1 MLTAEASKLTA
12 EASKLTAEASK
23 LTAEASKLTAEASK
37 LTVEAS
43 KLTAETSRM
52 TAETSRMT
60 AETSRMTA
68 EASTT
73 EARDGRGKAM
83 ASVLYQSIET
93 LSKDKGIDPEIVVG
107 AVEDAIALATRKYYK
122 TTESMRAEMDRE
134 TGEIRAYVFKTVV
147 ETPEQVEDET
157 NQISLEKA
165 REMAPEVEVGGE
177 LRFYK
182 DTTPLGRIA
191 AQMAKQVIFQKVREA
206 ERDTVFNEYNH
217 RAGEV
222 LNATV
227 KRLEPMDTIFD
238 LGKAEAR
245 MPKRE
250 QSRLEQFAVGE
261 RVRVVLLRVDRA
273 AKGPQVIVSRAA
285 PGLVSSLF
293 QSEVPEIY
301 DGTVTIRAIA
311 REAGERTKI
320 AVMSRDKDVDPVGAC
335 VGMKGMRVQ
344 SIIRELRGEKID
356 IIEYSEEITT
366 FAEKALQPAKVSRVS
381 ITDLGEKQIEVI
393 VDDTQLS
400 LAIGK
405 KGQNVRLAAKLLQ
418 WKIDIKSEEEKR
430 QEVEQQMTAMSG
442 GPTTPI
448 EQVTELGEQILEKLI
463 AAGITTIEELADM
476 TPEQLE
482 EVPGIGEKTVEK
494 ISTAVRHY
502 FGQYE
507 EGEERPAVAAIAAA
521 SEIEGD
527 AAEASADAEVSHPDH
542 ARDVEASLGSEA
554 STEDNII
561 AAEESTGEAEESM
574 LSEKLSGTTEERLA
588 EEAAEFG
595 EAQELNGVSTD
606 DLIAAEDRAS
616 MSDANDDADARE
628 EKIELENDEVDN
640 LAVQANE
647 VSDEGIDT
655 DGHDRG

>member
-1 MLTAEASKLTA
+1 
-12 EASKLTAEASK
+12 
-23 LTAEASKLTAEASK
+23 
-37 LTVEAS
+37 
-43 KLTAETSRM
+43 
-52 TAETSRMT
+52 
-60 AETSRMTA
+60 
-68 EASTT
+68 
-73 EARDGRGKAM
+73 M
-83 ASVLYQSIET
+83 ASPLYQSIEL
-93 LSKDKGIDPEIVVG
+93 LSREKGIDPEIVVG

-122 TTESMRAEMDRE
+122 TVENMRGEMDRE

-147 ETPEQVEDET
+147 ETPELVEDAD
-157 NQISLEKA
+157 NQLALEQA
-165 REMAPEVEVGGE
+165 RELAPEVEVGGE

-206 ERDTVFNEYNH
+206 ERDTVFNEYAH
-217 RAGEV
+217 RAGEI
-222 LNATV
+222 LTATV
-227 KRLEPMDTIFD
+227 KRLEPMDVIFD

-250 QSRLEQFAVGE
+250 QSRLEQFSVAE

-285 PGLVSSLF
+285 PALVQSLF

-301 DGTVTIRAIA
+301 DGTVSIRAIA

-320 AVMSRDKDVDPVGAC
+320 AVVSRDKDVDPVGAC

-381 ITDLGEKQIEVI
+381 ITDLAEKQLEVI

-430 QEVEQQMTAMSG
+430 QEVEQQMQAMTG
-442 GPTTPI
+442 GPSTPI
-448 EQVTELGEQILEKLI
+448 EQVTELGESVMEKLI
-463 AAGITTIEELADM
+463 AAGITTVESLADM
-476 TPEQLE
+476 TAEELG
-482 EVPGIGEKTVEK
+482 EVPGIGDKTVEK
-494 ISTAVRHY
+494 IAVAVRHY

-507 EGEERPAVAAIAAA
+507 EGEERPVPAPVEPALVAGEEAVAAAAA
-521 SEIEGD
+521 SDEAGDTIHSMSQTPEEIL
-527 AAEASADAEVSHPDH
+527 AAEASDNGGAE
-542 ARDVEASLGSEA
+542 EINEF
-554 STEDNII
+554 STEDI
-561 AAEESTGEAEESM
+561 AN
-574 LSEKLSGTTEERLA
+574 L
-588 EEAAEFG
+588 
-595 EAQELNGVSTD
+595 
-606 DLIAAEDRAS
+606 EDEIS
-616 MSDANDDADARE
+616 DSDANDANDARE
-628 EKIELENDEVDN
+628 EGIELDNDTVDE
-640 LAVQANE
+640 LVDQAQE
-647 VSDEGIDT
+647 FSDEGID
-655 DGHDRG
+655 DGRDRG

>member
-1 MLTAEASKLTA
+1 
-12 EASKLTAEASK
+12 
-23 LTAEASKLTAEASK
+23 
-37 LTVEAS
+37 
-43 KLTAETSRM
+43 
-52 TAETSRMT
+52 
-60 AETSRMTA
+60 
-68 EASTT
+68 
-73 EARDGRGKAM
+73 M
-83 ASVLYQSIET
+83 ASVLYQTIEAM
-93 LSKDKGIDPEIVVG
+93 SREKGIDANIVVH
-107 AVEDAIALATRKYYK
+107 AIEDAIALATRKYYK
-122 TTESMRAEMDRE
+122 TLENMRAEMDKE
-134 TGEIRAYVFKTVV
+134 SGEIRAYVYKTVV
-147 ETPEQVEDET
+147 ETPELITDADNEL
-157 NQISLEKA
+157 SLDAA
-165 REMAPEVEVGGE
+165 RELAPEVEVGGE

-182 DTTPLGRIA
+182 DTSPLGRIA

-222 LNATV
+222 LNAVV
-227 KRLEPMDTIFD
+227 KRLEPMDVIFD

-250 QSRLEQFAVGE
+250 QSRLESFAVAE

-285 PGLVSSLF
+285 PALVQNLF

-301 DGTVTIRAIA
+301 DGTVSIRAIA

-366 FAEKALQPAKVSRVS
+366 FAEKALQPAKVARVS
-381 ITDLGEKQIEVI
+381 ITDLAEKQIEVI

-405 KGQNVRLAAKLLQ
+405 KGQNVRLAAKLLG

-430 QEVEQQMTAMSG
+430 QEVEQQMQAMSG
-442 GPTTPI
+442 GPSTPI

-463 AAGITTIEELADM
+463 AAGITTVEHVADMTAEELA
-476 TPEQLE
+476 
-482 EVPGIGEKTVEK
+482 EVPGIGEKTIEK
-494 ISTAVRHY
+494 IAVAIRHY

-507 EGEERPAVAAIAAA
+507 EGEARPVQLSDVIETSTDTPETSSMSKTPEEILAEAAA
-521 SEIEGD
+521 NG
-527 AAEASADAEVSHPDH
+527 EAPDFGG
-542 ARDVEASLGSEA
+542 AVEDDDL
-554 STEDNII
+554 STEDI
-561 AAEESTGEAEESM
+561 AAQEEYDS
-574 LSEKLSGTTEERLA
+574 
-588 EEAAEFG
+588 
-595 EAQELNGVSTD
+595 D
-606 DLIAAEDRAS
+606 
-616 MSDANDDADARE
+616 SDAATDADRRE
-628 EKIELENDEVDN
+628 EMIERDNDTVDT
-640 LAVQANE
+640 LVDQSQE

>member
-1 MLTAEASKLTA
+1 
-12 EASKLTAEASK
+12 
-23 LTAEASKLTAEASK
+23 
-37 LTVEAS
+37 
-43 KLTAETSRM
+43 
-52 TAETSRMT
+52 
-60 AETSRMTA
+60 
-68 EASTT
+68 
-73 EARDGRGKAM
+73 M

-93 LSKDKGIDPEIVVG
+93 LSRDKGIEPGIVVG

-122 TTESMRAEMDRE
+122 TQEKMRAEMDKE
-134 TGEIRAYVFKTVV
+134 TGEIRAHVFNR
-147 ETPEQVEDET
+147 PVEDEI
-157 NQISLEKA
+157 NQMTLEAA
-165 REMAPEVEVGGE
+165 RELAPEVEVGGE

-182 DTTPLGRIA
+182 DTSPLGRIA

-206 ERDTVFNEYNH
+206 ERDTVFLEYNH

-227 KRLEPMDTIFD
+227 KRLEPMDVIFD

-285 PGLVSSLF
+285 PGLVQNLF

-356 IIEYSEEITT
+356 IIEFSEEITT
-366 FAEKALQPAKVSRVS
+366 FAEKALQPAKVSKVS
-381 ITDLGEKQIEVI
+381 IVDLGEKQLEVI

-405 KGQNVRLAAKLLQ
+405 KGQNVRLAAKLLG

-430 QEVEQQMTAMSG
+430 QEVEQQMGSFGT
-442 GPTTPI
+442 GPSTPI
-448 EQVTELGEQILEKLI
+448 EQVAELGDAILEKLI
-463 AAGITTIEELADM
+463 AAGVTTVEALADM

-482 EVPGIGEKTVEK
+482 EIPGIGEKTLEK
-494 ISTAVRHY
+494 ISVAVRHY

-507 EGEERPAVAAIAAA
+507 EGEERPEPTHRDEAAMNGAP
-521 SEIEGD
+521 
-527 AAEASADAEVSHPDH
+527 AAEVTAEPDA
-542 ARDVEASLGSEA
+542 
-554 STEDNII
+554 T
-561 AAEESTGEAEESM
+561 
-574 LSEKLSGTTEERLA
+574 
-588 EEAAEFG
+588 
-595 EAQELNGVSTD
+595 
-606 DLIAAEDRAS
+606 
-616 MSDANDDADARE
+616 
-628 EKIELENDEVDN
+628 
-640 LAVQANE
+640 
-647 VSDEGIDT
+647 
-655 DGHDRG
+655 

>member
-1 MLTAEASKLTA
+1 
-12 EASKLTAEASK
+12 
-23 LTAEASKLTAEASK
+23 
-37 LTVEAS
+37 
-43 KLTAETSRM
+43 
-52 TAETSRMT
+52 
-60 AETSRMTA
+60 
-68 EASTT
+68 
-73 EARDGRGKAM
+73 M

-93 LSKDKGIDPEIVVG
+93 LSRDKGIEPAVVVG

-122 TTESMRAEMDRE
+122 TQENMRAEMDRE
-134 TGEIRAYVFKTVV
+134 TGEIRAYVYKTVV
-147 ETPEQVEDET
+147 ETPEQVEDDV
-157 NQISLEKA
+157 NQMTLEQA
-165 REMAPEVEVGGE
+165 RELAPEVEVGGE

-217 RAGEV
+217 RAGEI

-227 KRLEPMDTIFD
+227 KRLEPMDVIFD

-250 QSRLEQFAVGE
+250 QSRLEQFSVGE

-285 PGLVSSLF
+285 PSLVQNLF

-356 IIEYSEEITT
+356 IIEFSEEITT

-381 ITDLGEKQIEVI
+381 IVDLAEKQIEVI

-430 QEVEQQMTAMSG
+430 QEVETQMQAMGG
-442 GPTTPI
+442 GPTTPV
-448 EQVTELGEQILEKLI
+448 EQVTELGETILEKLI
-463 AAGITTIEELADM
+463 AAGITTVEELADM

-494 ISTAVRHY
+494 ISVAVRHY

-507 EGEERPAVAAIAAA
+507 EGEERPAGAAVQAA
-521 SEIEGD
+521 EGAD
-527 AAEASADAEVSHPDH
+527 TPEASADASDGVTEGADFMAKTPEEILAAEAGTGRAHEVHD
-542 ARDVEASLGSEA
+542 L
-554 STEDNII
+554 STED
-561 AAEESTGEAEESM
+561 
-574 LSEKLSGTTEERLA
+574 LA
-588 EEAAEFG
+588 
-595 EAQELNGVSTD
+595 
-606 DLIAAEDRAS
+606 AAEDAAS
-616 MSDANDDADARE
+616 ENDAFSDADARE
-628 EKIELENDEVDN
+628 AGIELDNDTVDQM
-640 LAVQANE
+640 VEQAQE
-647 VSDEGIDT
+647 TADEGIDT

>member
-1 MLTAEASKLTA
+1 MP
-12 EASKLTAEASK
+12 
-23 LTAEASKLTAEASK
+23 
-37 LTVEAS
+37 
-43 KLTAETSRM
+43 
-52 TAETSRMT
+52 
-60 AETSRMTA
+60 
-68 EASTT
+68 
-73 EARDGRGKAM
+73 
-83 ASVLYQSIET
+83 SVLYQSIEM
-93 LSKDKGIDPEIVVG
+93 LSRDKGIEPDLVVG

-122 TTESMRAEMDRE
+122 TQENMRAEMDRE

-147 ETPEQVEDET
+147 ENPEQVEDEV
-157 NQISLEKA
+157 NQMTLEQA
-165 REMAPEVEVGGE
+165 RALAPEVEIGGE

-182 DTTPLGRIA
+182 DTSPLGRIA

-222 LNATV
+222 LTATV
-227 KRLEPMDTIFD
+227 KRLEPMDVIFD

-285 PGLVSSLF
+285 PALVQNLF

-301 DGTVTIRAIA
+301 DGTVSIRAIA

-356 IIEYSEEITT
+356 IIEYSDEITT
-366 FAEKALQPAKVSRVS
+366 FAEKSLQPAKVSRVS
-381 ITDLGEKQIEVI
+381 ITDLAEKQIEVI

-430 QEVEQQMTAMSG
+430 QEVEQQMQAMGG
-442 GPTTPI
+442 GPSTPI
-448 EQVTELGEQILEKLI
+448 EQISELGDSVLEKLI
-463 AAGITTIEELADM
+463 AAGITTVEALADM

-494 ISTAVRHY
+494 ISIAVRHY

-507 EGEERPAVAAIAAA
+507 EGEERPSV
-521 SEIEGD
+521 
-527 AAEASADAEVSHPDH
+527 AEVSSIEKTP
-542 ARDVEASLGSEA
+542 EA
-554 STEDNII
+554 I
-561 AAEESTGEAEESM
+561 
-574 LSEKLSGTTEERLA
+574 LA
-588 EEAAEFG
+588 EEAGSGTAKELANLSTEDIAEAE
-595 EAQELNGVSTD
+595 EASSDTD
-606 DLIAAEDRAS
+606 AFS
-616 MSDANDDADARE
+616 DADARE
-628 EKIELENDEVDN
+628 ERIELDNDAVDT
-640 LAVQANE
+640 LVDESQE
-647 VSDEGIDT
+647 VSDEGIDNE
-655 DGHDRG
+655 GNDRG